1 MWGQHTSV
9 IGAAAKMA
17 RGAEKEVSW
26 KIGGEFSGEIDCKVY
41 LGQDWFLIIFAA
53 PAIGE
58 KLCIGIF
65 CSRIFFLVLCT
76 INISFTCKWAFVIQ
90 FATNLLPLCIRE
102 CFQPLRG

>member
-1 MWGQHTSV
+1 
-9 IGAAAKMA
+9 MA

-90 FATNLLPLCIRE
+90 FATNLFVNAFSLSEDKTALNV
-102 CFQPLRG
+102 LWNSYL